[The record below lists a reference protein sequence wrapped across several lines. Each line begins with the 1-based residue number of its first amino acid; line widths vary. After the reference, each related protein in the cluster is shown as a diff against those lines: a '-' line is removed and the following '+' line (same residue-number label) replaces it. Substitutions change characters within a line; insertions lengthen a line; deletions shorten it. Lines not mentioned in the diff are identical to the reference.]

1 MPSDAVAIVV
11 KDESLSDSNFR
22 SLKFERRDIVR
33 VYLLM
38 ILNIVIF
45 SYKSFLLRNLGN
57 NLTL

>member
-22 SLKFERRDIVR
+22 SLKFERRGIVR